1 MFIHSEIWAEEE
13 MNGEERVDGNK
24 RKRETLIPVDRE
36 LKKSLIDWLSIR
48 PDTKSPAHPVFTT
61 KTTRNKEY
69 KRLRGANLHRYAI
82 GEYAQ
87 KAGLASPGQDSSDV
101 DLHYFRH
108 FFVTQMAK
116 NRGDHDGGLDP
127 MLIKYIRGDVLDDA
141 ILDIYTHDSWGVNV
155 REEYLNNI
163 YNFGIYE

>member
-1 MFIHSEIWAEEE
+1 
-13 MNGEERVDGNK
+13 
-24 RKRETLIPVDRE
+24 
-36 LKKSLIDWLSIR
+36 
-48 PDTKSPAHPVFTT
+48 
-61 KTTRNKEY
+61 
-69 KRLRGANLHRYAI
+69 
-82 GEYAQ
+82 
-87 KAGLASPGQDSSDV
+87 
-101 DLHYFRH
+101 
-108 FFVTQMAK
+108 MAK